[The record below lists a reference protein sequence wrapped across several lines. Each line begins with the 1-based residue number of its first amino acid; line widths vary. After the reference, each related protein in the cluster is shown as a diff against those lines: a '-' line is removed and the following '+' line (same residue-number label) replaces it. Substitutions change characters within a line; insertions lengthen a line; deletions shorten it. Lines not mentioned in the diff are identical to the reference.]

1 MSRPA
6 FACLAAAATVAAAC
20 PTRRR
25 RLSTHCPPQPCAG
38 GQMEEQLF
46 IAGMQGKLRLVQDM
60 VRALG
65 GVGAPA
71 VLRALSRPHPTFF
84 VHDML
89 YCACRNGLG
98 AGFNM
103 VSELISA
110 YGPVGSPAVLTAIQ
124 SGPPEN
130 CLMIRVVRNVETHI
144 VKRLLQACGAPG
156 CPQVLQV
163 LQASDHALIRNAS
176 IYGHDD
182 TLCALAI
189 AYGAQGCSSL
199 LTRLHVW
206 DDGLSG
212 DVREALRA
220 SLFFANFLLPLPQAW
235 SMGTAF
241 VISVTSR
248 QRRQELAL
256 PILLRVHQFPPII
269 KEMMHDF
276 FRRRPWQLFG

>member
-1 MSRPA
+1 
-6 FACLAAAATVAAAC
+6 
-20 PTRRR
+20 
-25 RLSTHCPPQPCAG
+25 
-38 GQMEEQLF
+38 MEEQLF
-46 IAGMQGKLRLVQDM
+46 IAGRQGKLRLLQDM

-65 GVGAPA
+65 GPGAPA
-71 VLRALSRPHPTFF
+71 VLRALSRLHPTFL

-89 YCACRNGLG
+89 FSACSNGLG

-103 VSELISA
+103 VSELIYS
-110 YGPVGSPAVLTAIQ
+110 YGPVGSPAVLAGIQ
-124 SGPPEN
+124 SGPPEH
-130 CLMIRVVRNVETHI
+130 CLINRVVRTAETPI
-144 VKRLLQACGAPG
+144 LKLLLRACGAPG
-156 CPQVLQV
+156 CPQVLHV
-163 LQASDHALIRNAS
+163 LQASDHALIRTAS
-176 IYGHDD
+176 VYRRDD
-182 TLCALAI
+182 SLSALAI
-189 AYGAQGCSSL
+189 AYGAEGFSSL

-241 VISVTSR
+241 VISITSR

-256 PILLRVHQFPPII
+256 PILLKVHQFPPII

-276 FRRRPWQLFG
+276 FRRRPWQLFTEVYV